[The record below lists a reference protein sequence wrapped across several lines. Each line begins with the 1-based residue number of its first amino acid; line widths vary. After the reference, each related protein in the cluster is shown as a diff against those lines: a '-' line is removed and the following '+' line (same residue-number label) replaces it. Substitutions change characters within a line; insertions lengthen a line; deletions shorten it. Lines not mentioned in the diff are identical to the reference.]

1 MRSDRY
7 LLSLRVF
14 GVISVWQ
21 GHAFRALEHRPLRLA
36 SVALAALLLIGTPG
50 AARAGGAR
58 VSADGNGFTHGFHSA
73 PSLQPP
79 IVFVSG
85 RDPDPQYG
93 DIFTDAQNSIQA
105 GPVILNPEGQL
116 VWFDPLPDGRFASDV
131 TVQSYQGQSV
141 LTYWQ
146 GYGGA
151 LPAGEGVILNHSYQ
165 TVAVVHPGSGYV
177 ADNHEFT
184 ITPQGTALISAYQI
198 IPANLSSV
206 GGPRQGKLIDSTIQE
221 IDIAT
226 GEVLWQWQAYG
237 HVPLS
242 DSYAG
247 KPGTGPYDAFHLDS
261 IQQLPD
267 GNLLVSARHTWTV
280 YEINKQTGAILWELG
295 GKHSSFKFGP
305 GAHFEWQHDAR
316 MQPDSTIT
324 LLDNGA
330 GPGSQHERQSRA
342 LRLRLDFK
350 THRATLIKAYTN
362 DPSLLSSSQGNIQTL
377 PDRKVFV
384 GWGTV
389 PNFTEFS
396 ASGRQLFSISFH
408 SPLQAYRAFRLNWW
422 GQPTASP
429 DIAAAATRQGTDV
442 YASWNGDTEV
452 HAWRVLAGASPTGL
466 KPVGRFAK
474 ANFETKMPVHSTQPY
489 FAVQALGGRGQVL
502 GTSADAKR

>member
-1 MRSDRY
+1 
-7 LLSLRVF
+7 L
-14 GVISVWQ
+14 
-21 GHAFRALEHRPLRLA
+21 RALEHRAVRLA
-36 SVALAALLLIGTPG
+36 GVALAALLLIGTPG
-50 AARAGGAR
+50 AARAGAAR
-58 VSADGNGFTHGFHSA
+58 ASADGNGFTHSFRSA
-73 PSLQPP
+73 PELQAP

-105 GPVILNPEGQL
+105 GPMILNPEGQL
-116 VWFDPLPDGRFASDV
+116 VWFYPLPDGRFASDV
-131 TVQSYQGQSV
+131 TVQTYQGHSV

-151 LPAGEGVILNHSYQ
+151 LPTGEGVILNHSYQ
-165 TVAVVHPGSGYV
+165 TVAVVPPGSGYV
-177 ADNHEFT
+177 GDNHEFT

-206 GGPRQGKLIDSTIQE
+206 GGPPQGKLVDSTIQE
-221 IDIAT
+221 IDIAS
-226 GEVLWQWQAYG
+226 GQVLWQWQAYG

-247 KPGTGPYDAFHLDS
+247 KPGKGPYDYFHLDS
-261 IQQLPD
+261 IQQLPN

-295 GKHSSFKFGP
+295 GKHSTFRFGP

-316 MQPDSTIT
+316 MQPDGTIT
-324 LLDNGA
+324 LFDNGA
-330 GPGSQHERQSRA
+330 GPGRQHERQSRA

-362 DPSLLSSSQGNIQTL
+362 DPSLLSSSQGSVQFL
-377 PDRKVFV
+377 PDRNVFV

-396 ASGRQLFSISFH
+396 PSGRRLFSVYFH
-408 SPLQAYRAFRLNWW
+408 SPLQTYRAFRHDWW
-422 GQPTASP
+422 GQPAAPP
-429 DIAAAATRQGTDV
+429 DIAVVATRRGTNV

-452 HAWRVLAGASPTGL
+452 HGWRVLAGASPSAL
-466 KPVGRFAK
+466 ESVRQFPN
-474 ANFETKMPVHSTQPY
+474 ANFETKMPVHSKQPY
-489 FAVQALGGRGQVL
+489 FAVQALGDRGQVL
-502 GTSADAKR
+502 AISADAKR